1 MHGSSRGIYTVAV
14 MGLSKEQIGQQAERR
29 QKVAGLYLRRIQPFV
44 IARTLNHR
52 YETIKRDI
60 AWLEAQWH
68 KELVDDPIAI
78 IRREL
83 ASLDDIERDC
93 AMQFSGSLHPKW
105 LTIRLQCQERR
116 AKVLGL
122 DAAQK
127 LEHSGKDGGPIQVD
141 VAAIEAKIRA
151 LGQSDAD

>member
-1 MHGSSRGIYTVAV
+1 M
-14 MGLSKEQIGQQAERR
+14 
-29 QKVAGLYLRRIQPFV
+29 YLRRIQPFV
-44 IARTLNHR
+44 IARTLDHR

-116 AKVLGL
+116 AKLLGL

-127 LEHSGKDGGPIQVD
+127 LEHSGVDGGPIQQDISVILD
-141 VAAIEAKIRA
+141 AIRNPATRDA
-151 LGQSDAD
+151 LDALSQRLESQPSGDSG